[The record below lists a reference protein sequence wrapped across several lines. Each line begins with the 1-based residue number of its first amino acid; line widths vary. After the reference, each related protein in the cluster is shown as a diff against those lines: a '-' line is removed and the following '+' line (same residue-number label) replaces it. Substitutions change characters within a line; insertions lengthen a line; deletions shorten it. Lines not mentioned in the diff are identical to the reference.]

1 MKFLNSINSITK
13 KMNNDFFRL
22 NKRNF
27 SKIYGHLRPNT
38 YEISSKNYSEG
49 YNNYFSNFKKKF
61 FLREKFIFKTNQKY
75 KIRKELKKI
84 SLKIDANKLITFI
97 KKSIYHREKSKFY
110 FTKIINEIFLEIR
123 KISKKNKIKDNNI
136 SFLNIKT
143 ILNLYNNFTNDYIQK
158 TMREDICENKRRFNF
173 NSKIILPSV
182 ITSAEDVLF
191 YEEKHN
197 TPTFITNQIISS
209 QVLIL
214 KTINEKEYNLKNKI
228 ICITNADP
236 GFDFI
241 FNKGICGLITA
252 YGGPN
257 SHMAIR
263 CNELK
268 IPAAIGIGDKKFN
281 EINRF
286 SKINLNCKQK
296 RIEII

>member
-1 MKFLNSINSITK
+1 
-13 KMNNDFFRL
+13 
-22 NKRNF
+22 
-27 SKIYGHLRPNT
+27 
-38 YEISSKNYSEG
+38 
-49 YNNYFSNFKKKF
+49 
-61 FLREKFIFKTNQKY
+61 
-75 KIRKELKKI
+75 
-84 SLKIDANKLITFI
+84 
-97 KKSIYHREKSKFY
+97 
-110 FTKIINEIFLEIR
+110 
-123 KISKKNKIKDNNI
+123 
-136 SFLNIKT
+136 
-143 ILNLYNNFTNDYIQK
+143 
-158 TMREDICENKRRFNF
+158 MREDICENKRRFNF